1 MNRLFFSLALVFS
14 VLAASAQAQPQTQT
28 SGDYFHEAG
37 QEYIGDALDE
47 ALATVGE
54 GLQTYPDD
62 AKLQALKEKLE
73 EEQENQQQQSESG
86 EENEDEGE
94 KGEDQEPQGEEN
106 ESEEEQDQDQEGESE
121 QDEPQS
127 GEQEQQSEDDP
138 EQSGAQDEQ
147 PQPAP
152 QDPTELSQEQA
163 ERILQA
169 LGDEEEQLLRQVQK
183 LPARP
188 RAVKKDW

>member
-1 MNRLFFSLALVFS
+1 MNRLFIGLVLFFS
-14 VLAASAQAQPQTQT
+14 VVAARAQAQAPPQT
-28 SGDYFHEAG
+28 SGEYFHEAG

-47 ALATVGE
+47 ALATVDE
-54 GLQTYPDD
+54 GLRSYPDD
-62 AKLQALKEKLE
+62 SKLQALKEKLE

-86 EENEDEGE
+86 EEDEGE
-94 KGEDQEPQGEEN
+94 QGEDQEPQGEEN
-106 ESEEEQDQDQEGESE
+106 ESEEEQDQNQEGESE

-147 PQPAP
+147 PQPTP

-188 RAVKKDW
+188 RTVKKDW

>member
-1 MNRLFFSLALVFS
+1 MNRLFFGLAIGFA
-14 VLAASAQAQPQTQT
+14 VLAAPVQAQT
-28 SGDYFHEAG
+28 SDDYFHGAG
-37 QEYIGDALDE
+37 QEYIGDALDD
-47 ALATVGE
+47 ALATVDE

-62 AKLQALKEKLE
+62 GKLQALKEKLE
-73 EEQENQQQQSESG
+73 EEQENQKQQSESG
-86 EENEDEGE
+86 EEDKGE
-94 KGEDQEPQGEEN
+94 EGEDQEPQGEEN
-106 ESEEEQDQDQEGESE
+106 ESEEEPEQDQEGESE

-183 LPARP
+183 LPASP
-188 RAVKKDW
+188 RTVKKDW

>member
-1 MNRLFFSLALVFS
+1 MNRLLFSLALVFS
-14 VLAASAQAQPQTQT
+14 GLAASAQAQPPPQT

-47 ALATVGE
+47 AVATVGE

-73 EEQENQQQQSESG
+73 EEQENQKQQSESG

-94 KGEDQEPQGEEN
+94 EGEDQEPQGEEN
-106 ESEEEQDQDQEGESE
+106 ESEEEQDQEGESE
-121 QDEPQS
+121 QDDPQS
-127 GEQEQQSEDDP
+127 GQQEQQSEDDP

-183 LPARP
+183 LPAHP